1 MRFTPVTFFGQGL
14 AEPCVSASAIGAVSQ
29 SYNIGGV
36 IWNTYMFSCSLQ
48 EGGGGVETFQFTI
61 ENGAT
66 RRGIVAIV
74 GAGGSGAS
82 SGEGGG
88 GGGFNVLDNVFL
100 TQGTYQVFVG
110 QGGTGTNRGTL
121 GLPFS
126 GDDGSNSR
134 LLGNGIDIV
143 VNGGDGGYLNG
154 FGGNSGNGTTSANDA
169 GAGVAENNP
178 ASITQGGY
186 GLSFYFGSGSNIPLF
201 RAGGGG
207 PSEFDVNARTPGGYD
222 FGGGDGAFPSPGT
235 EINGSGGDLRD
246 GVLTFGGGGTGG
258 QYYRSSD
265 ERYVSSAGGGGL
277 VFIAIPTN
285 LCTSSLY
292 DIDNNIVTDSL
303 LTNFNVSS
311 ARTVGKSPLSNVIYD
326 ERFVYKL
333 YHTNTLIASG
343 SIYDEGLPYY
353 INSYTSSVNSFVIND
368 DIITFSK
375 RTAPIDYNLPDYL
388 SGSIDLDVSQDFSLE
403 IIGKMSSAARS
414 DQNMVFLQLLPESG
428 LSRIDLYID
437 RTSPATTVN
446 SQVRYNDGAGNNYET
461 SLVSSDSN
469 IHQHVITYTPGS
481 LKWYRDTVLLGTL
494 SVNITSSLDN
504 PNIVISNIYQSDDNP
519 NDDRYIQKLG
529 EFRIYTKELSPLEI
543 EQNYSASIYS
553 YYPTAEFTHS
563 FSYNSS
569 DDFTA
574 CQATPN
580 LIKYSFDEVLTTSSK
595 LLDNQIFPF
604 DYVSNGYYATGS
616 VVYQVTG
623 GSGNITSISSCPT
636 PVYGTNWRIC
646 GAVGYA
652 INYSYRDPN
661 NVLHSGTLYA
671 GDCIFVCVLN
681 GSTPTVD
688 FRGSV
693 TNLGTTCV
701 VPSI

>member
-48 EGGGGVETFQFTI
+48 SGGGGTETFEFTI

-74 GAGGSGAS
+74 GGGGAGAS

-100 TQGTYQVFVG
+100 TEGTYQVFVG
-110 QGGTGTNRGTL
+110 QGGTGTTRAGDP

-169 GAGVAENNP
+169 GAGIAENNP
-178 ASITQGGY
+178 APLTGGGY
-186 GLSFYFGSGSNIPLF
+186 GLSFYFGSGSTVPLF
-201 RAGGGG
+201 RCGGGG
-207 PSEFDVNARTPGGYD
+207 RAEIDSTGANTGGD
-222 FGGGDGAFPSPGT
+222 FGGGDG
-235 EINGSGGDLRD
+235 NGNGGQGNL
-246 GVLTFGGGGTGG
+246 FGGGAQGG
-258 QYYRSSD
+258 QY
-265 ERYVSSAGGGGL
+265 VSVTNVYTSLAGGGGL

-311 ARTVGKSPLSNVIYD
+311 VRTVGKSPLSNVIYD
-326 ERFVYKL
+326 ERFIYKL
-333 YHTNTLIASG
+333 YHTNTLIDSG
-343 SIYDEGLPYY
+343 SIIDGAQDYY
-353 INSYTSSVNSFVIND
+353 YNSYTSSVNSFVID
-368 DIITFSK
+368 DNVITFSK
-375 RTAPIDYNLPDYL
+375 RTEAATVDRNLADYL
-388 SGSIDLDVSQDFSLE
+388 SGSIDLDLSEDFSLE

-428 LSRIDLYID
+428 LSRLDLYID
-437 RTSPATTVN
+437 RTSPSTTVN
-446 SQVRYNDGAGNNYET
+446 AQVRYNDGAGNNYET

-481 LKWYRDTVLLGTL
+481 LKWYRDTVLLNTL
-494 SVNITSSLDN
+494 SVNLTSSLDN
-504 PNIVISNIYQSDDNP
+504 PNIAISNIYQPDDSPSDN
-519 NDDRYIQKLG
+519 RYEQKLG
-529 EFRIYTKELSPLEI
+529 QFRIYTKVLSPLEI

-563 FSYNSS
+563 LSYNSS

-580 LIKYSFDEVLTTSSK
+580 LIKYSFDELLITSSK
-595 LLDNQIFPF
+595 LLDNQIFPY

-623 GSGNITSISSCPT
+623 GSGNITSISACPT
-636 PVYGTNWRIC
+636 PVYGINWRIC
-646 GAVGYA
+646 GAMGYA
-652 INYSYRDPN
+652 INYTYRDPN
-661 NVLHSGTLYA
+661 NVLNSGTLYA
-671 GDCIFVCVLN
+671 GDCIVVCVLI